1 MKNHLRRA
9 PLLFLLLIVFHH
21 FTFANELYPVPLT
34 QRVNH
39 SILIAEGKVI
49 AQYSFQPSPKGNI
62 YTSNL
67 VQVYR
72 TFKGSLQGEQIEII
86 TEGGTVGRLRQVH
99 SSTLSLNIGETGVF
113 FCMPTKSSISSG
125 RANLRGNSYMVY
137 SSLQG
142 FIAYDE
148 KTNTAGDPFTRYS
161 NVIEATRA
169 VKQLTGIERQIS
181 EKPVTGNYHLNSVMG
196 PMATPIIDN
205 FTPTTI
211 PAGTDAILTINGSNF
226 GATQGTGFVE
236 FRNANSSNPAAFVRP
251 LLTDY
256 ISWTDT
262 EIQVRVPSTS
272 ISGPSAGTGLIRVTN
287 NDPLTATSGTAV
299 TIPYSYSNIPDT
311 DDPVNI
317 PPTSEIPSH
326 VDWAGTGGYTFQMET
341 SFAANTAASNAFKR
355 AMHTW
360 TCQTNMNW
368 TVGAVTAVNTVAAEG
383 VNVVRFDVGSEL
395 PAGVLGRCTSWYAG
409 CGPPSPYIW
418 VVAELDV
425 VFDDVR
431 DWQFGPADPGPLEVD
446 FESVAVHELGHGH
459 QLNHIISP
467 GAVMHFA
474 ISAGVKSRTLGA
486 GDIAGGNVVMARG
499 LTNFGCM
506 PPITAGDPLLLSTPA
521 GTAGGAQVCVNSIV
535 AGGGTDYADADCR
548 VIASILPSG
557 ALPVSGT
564 INVCTKYESAVPSF
578 NGQAYCERHYDI
590 EPASGAST
598 ATATIT
604 LYYMQAEFD
613 AFNAANG
620 AYPDLPTDDGDL
632 AGIANLRI
640 TQFHGTSGTGE
651 PGSYSGTAT
660 LIDPTDDNIVWNATA
675 SRWEITFDVTG
686 FSGFFVHTGSS
697 VLPLRLLQF
706 SGVTSGSD
714 NVLQW
719 TTASEE
725 RTASF
730 DIQRS
735 ADGVQFTTIGQVAAS
750 GTTTINKQYRYTD
763 DVSNNVQPV
772 YYYRLKMI
780 DDNGQ
785 STYSAIITLHRNN
798 RDFLVKVL
806 QNPFRH
812 QLQVSVTSPQLQD
825 CAITLTNMNG
835 QIVVQR
841 KITLQKG
848 TALVDIPGVQGAGA
862 GTYVLTFVTTTG
874 KQVVKVV
881 KEQ

>member
-9 PLLFLLLIVFHH
+9 PLLFLLLLASHH
-21 FTFANELYPVPLT
+21 LLLANELYPVPLT
-34 QRVNH
+34 QRVSN
-39 SILIAEGKVI
+39 SALIAEGKVI

-113 FCMPTKSSISSG
+113 FCMPAMGGISSG
-125 RANLRGNSYMVY
+125 RTNLRGNSYMVY

-142 FIAYDE
+142 FIAYDN
-148 KTNTAGDPFTRYS
+148 KTNTAADPFTRY
-161 NVIEATRA
+161 NHVVEATQA
-169 VKQLTGIERQIS
+169 VKQLTGVERRIS
-181 EKPVTGNYHLNSVMG
+181 EKPIVVDHQLNSVMG
-196 PMATPIIDN
+196 PMATPTISG

-211 PAGTDAILTINGSNF
+211 AAGTDAILTISGSNF
-226 GATQGTGFVE
+226 GAVKGTGFVE
-236 FRNANSSNPAAFVRP
+236 FRNANSASASAFVQP

-262 EIQVRVPSTS
+262 EIQVRVPSVS
-272 ISGPSAGTGLIRVTN
+272 ISGPSAGTGVVRVTN
-287 NDPLTATSGTAV
+287 SDPATGTSAGTV
-299 TIPYSYSNIPDT
+299 TIPYSYTNIPDT
-311 DDPVNI
+311 DNPGVDE
-317 PPTSEIPSH
+317 PTSEIPSH

-341 SFAANTAASNAFKR
+341 SFAANTAASNSFKR

-360 TCQTNMNW
+360 TCKTGMNW
-368 TVGAVTAVNTVAAEG
+368 TVGAVTTVNTVSSEG
-383 VNVVRFDVGSEL
+383 INVVRFDVGSEL

-409 CGPPSPYIW
+409 CGAASPYIW

-425 VFDDVR
+425 VFDGAR
-431 DWQFGPADPGPLEVD
+431 PWQYGPADPVAGEID

-474 ISAGVKSRTLGA
+474 IAAGAKSRVLGA
-486 GDIAGGNVVMARG
+486 GDITGGNVVMARA
-499 LTNFGCM
+499 LNDFGCM
-506 PPITAGDPLLLSTPA
+506 PPIIVGNPLLLSSPA
-521 GTAGGAQVCVNSIV
+521 GTQGGAQVCVSGVV
-535 AGGGTDYADADCR
+535 AGGGTNYTDADCDL
-548 VIASILPSG
+548 IARIVPSG
-557 ALPVSGT
+557 VSPVSGS
-564 INVCTKYESAVPSF
+564 INVCTKYESTIATF
-578 NGQAYCERHYDI
+578 NSQPYCERRYDI
-590 EPASGAST
+590 EPVSGAST
-598 ATATIT
+598 ATATVT
-604 LYYMQAEFD
+604 LYYTQAEFD

-620 AYPDLPTDDGDL
+620 AYPDLPTGSGDM

-640 TQFHGTSGTGE
+640 TQFHGTSGTGA
-651 PGSYSGTAT
+651 PGSYSGTPA
-660 LIDPTDDNIVWNATA
+660 LINPTDGNIAWNATA
-675 SRWEITFDVTG
+675 SRWEITFNVTG

-697 VLPLRLLQF
+697 TLPLRLLQF
-706 SGVTSGSD
+706 SGTISGS
-714 NVLQW
+714 NNLLQW

-725 RTASF
+725 QTASF

-735 ADGVQFTTIGQVAAS
+735 IDGVRFTTIGQVAAS
-750 GTTTINKQYRYTD
+750 GSTTSNKQYRYTD
-763 DVSNNVQPV
+763 DVSSNVRPT
-772 YYYRLKMI
+772 YYYRLKMV

-785 STYSAIITLHRNN
+785 FTYSAIITLERNN

-806 QNPFRH
+806 QNPFRQ
-812 QLQVSVTSPQLQD
+812 QLQATITSPQLQD
-825 CAITLTNMNG
+825 CSVTLTDMNG
-835 QIVVQR
+835 RIVAQR
-841 KITLQKG
+841 KIVLQKG
-848 TALVDIPGVQGAGA
+848 TALVDIPVVQGPGA

-874 KQVVKVV
+874 KQVIKVV